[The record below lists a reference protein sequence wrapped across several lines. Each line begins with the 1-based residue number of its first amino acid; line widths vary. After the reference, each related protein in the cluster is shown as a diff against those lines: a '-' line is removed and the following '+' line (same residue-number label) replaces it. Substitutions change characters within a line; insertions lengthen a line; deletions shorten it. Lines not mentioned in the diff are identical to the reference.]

1 VVFADIQEWSDTT
14 NYGRGDVVVF
24 NSAGPGTPS
33 LFVATEPSVG
43 EAPSVGDPYWK
54 GATDDDIRV
63 FAEGNTA
70 NVPIR
75 AVHSDMLISH
85 WAKYGIIFDRL
96 KQINFKD
103 FDNEAALRAVTA
115 MQMYRDKAK
124 IDLLQ
129 HKKFD
134 ALNDLFEIK
143 LLDTSLGSSTEI
155 VYYNVKFTL

>member
-1 VVFADIQEWSDTT
+1 
-14 NYGRGDVVVF
+14 
-24 NSAGPGTPS
+24 
-33 LFVATEPSVG
+33 
-43 EAPSVGDPYWK
+43 
-54 GATDDDIRV
+54 
-63 FAEGNTA
+63 
-70 NVPIR
+70 
-75 AVHSDMLISH
+75 MLISH